1 MSLEILLF
9 FVGFFV
15 GAGLIWVIRGKEF
28 ESVKNNQDDIKQAF
42 GDLSNEVLV
51 ESQKTFLD
59 LAEHKFSTL
68 LENSDEQLDKKKDL
82 IDSSLK
88 DMRDRLKNLSENTVA
103 LKSQMEESR
112 KSVGDLSDSTSKL
125 RQILSSSQARGQ
137 WGERMVEDILNFIG
151 LTEGVNF
158 KQQTQAGKDRP
169 DFTFFFTR

>member
-1 MSLEILLF
+1 MTQQSLALLNQFVSFFRLEILLF
-9 FVGFFV
+9 FVGFFI

-28 ESVKNNQDDIKQAF
+28 ESVKNNRDEIKQAF
-42 GDLSNEVLV
+42 GDLSNEVLI

-112 KSVGDLSDSTSKL
+112 KSVGDLSATTSKL
-125 RQILSSSQARGQ
+125 RQILSS
-137 WGERMVEDILNFIG
+137 
-151 LTEGVNF
+151 
-158 KQQTQAGKDRP
+158 
-169 DFTFFFTR
+169 

>member
-9 FVGFFV
+9 FVGFFI

-28 ESVKNNQDDIKQAF
+28 ESVKNNRDDIKQAF

-68 LENSDEQLDKKKDL
+68 LENSDEQLDKKKEL

-88 DMRDRLKNLSENTVA
+88 DMRDRLKYLSENTVA

-112 KSVGDLSDSTSKL
+112 KSVGDLSDTTSKL

-137 WGERMVEDILNFIG
+137 WGERMV
-151 LTEGVNF
+151 
-158 KQQTQAGKDRP
+158 
-169 DFTFFFTR
+169 

>member
-9 FVGFFV
+9 FVGFFI

-28 ESVKNNQDDIKQAF
+28 ESVKNNRDEIKQAF

-112 KSVGDLSDSTSKL
+112 KSVGDLSDTTSKL

-137 WGERMVEDILNFIG
+137 WGREW
-151 LTEGVNF
+151 
-158 KQQTQAGKDRP
+158 
-169 DFTFFFTR
+169 

>member
-9 FVGFFV
+9 FVGFFI

-28 ESVKNNQDDIKQAF
+28 ESVKNNRDDIKQAF

-112 KSVGDLSDSTSKL
+112 KSVGDLSDTTSKL
-125 RQILSSSQARGQ
+125 RQILSLSL
-137 WGERMVEDILNFIG
+137 IHI
-151 LTEGVNF
+151 
-158 KQQTQAGKDRP
+158 
-169 DFTFFFTR
+169 

>member
-9 FVGFFV
+9 FVGFFI

-28 ESVKNNQDDIKQAF
+28 ESVKNNRDEIKQAF

-112 KSVGDLSDSTSKL
+112 KSVGDLSDTTSKL

-137 WGERMVEDILNFIG
+137 WGERMV
-151 LTEGVNF
+151 
-158 KQQTQAGKDRP
+158 
-169 DFTFFFTR
+169 